1 MLSRKIDLPF
11 CYSNIFWQTEWAKKK
26 IMFTKRALKLF
37 CASKQTFLR
46 ENNLVIGKHIN
57 KRCLTISNEIQNAL
71 ANGDPVVALEST
83 IVTHGMPY
91 PENFQMATEVENIIR
106 KNNAVPATIA
116 FLNGKPHVGLETDQ
130 LLELSTSKDSIKVS
144 RRDFP
149 YIMSQ
154 KNLSGGTTV
163 SGTMVIANQA
173 NISVFVT
180 GGLGGVHRGA
190 EISMDIS
197 ADLTELGRTPVAVI
211 SAGVKSLLDIEK
223 TL

>member
-1 MLSRKIDLPF
+1 MGSEMCIRD
-11 CYSNIFWQTEWAKKK
+11 
-26 IMFTKRALKLF
+26 RAN
-37 CASKQTFLR
+37 R
-46 ENNLVIGKHIN
+46 
-57 KRCLTISNEIQNAL
+57 
-71 ANGDPVVALEST
+71 DPVVALEST

-116 FLNGKPHVGLETDQ
+116 ILDGKPHVGLNSDQ
-130 LLELSTSKDSIKVS
+130 LHKLATRKNAIKVS

-154 KNLSGGTTV
+154 ENLSGGTTV
-163 SGTMVIANQA
+163 SGTMLIANKAQ
-173 NISVFVT
+173 ISVFVT

-197 ADLTELGRTPVAVI
+197 ADLTELGRTPIAVV
-211 SAGVKSLLDIEK
+211 SAGIKSLLDIEK
-223 TL
+223 TLEYLETCLLYTSDAADE

>member
-1 MLSRKIDLPF
+1 
-11 CYSNIFWQTEWAKKK
+11 
-26 IMFTKRALKLF
+26 MFTKRALKLF

-154 KNLSGGTTV
+154 MNPSGGTTV